1 MNSHILTHSLTDIW
15 YTSSLATVAGGIFC
29 VCSLETLCLFFHD
42 ILHLQHIDYPT
53 RPDLDITAS
62 SEG

>member
-15 YTSSLATVAGGIFC
+15 YTSSLATVAGGIFY

-42 ILHLQHIDYPT
+42 ILHLQRIDYPT
-53 RPDLDITAS
+53 RPNLEITAS